1 MSNPKPV
8 REKTDSIK
16 PTSEETIITDK
27 EEKPEKPIK
36 PEQKPFFNFINEDLL
51 PEIKNNIERRGIILR
66 SLSFVKGE
74 RPVTGGECWSVIGE
88 IETDRKFWLSF
99 SEDKITS
106 QKTIS
111 LAEGGK
117 KATLLESF
125 LIDEKK
131 TTLAL
136 LVSRL
141 LQRLNGQKWLG
152 PN

>member
-1 MSNPKPV
+1 VSNPKPV

-88 IETDRKFWLSF
+88 I
-99 SEDKITS
+99 
-106 QKTIS
+106 
-111 LAEGGK
+111 
-117 KATLLESF
+117 
-125 LIDEKK
+125 
-131 TTLAL
+131 
-136 LVSRL
+136 
-141 LQRLNGQKWLG
+141 
-152 PN
+152 